1 MESIA
6 PVVEAA
12 VPGAGPVSA
21 PGGLAKRL
29 SELQLLN
36 SRDLRTEWRRL
47 FRSNPPNLSRDLLVR
62 AIAYRVQELAQNGL
76 PKSTA
81 RKLIRLAAEFGR
93 DGQISADTRPQIKPG
108 ARLVREWRGRTHSV
122 TVTENGFTYAGKSY
136 SSLTRIAQEITGAH
150 WSGPRFFGLVKRST
164 ESRAK
169 TSSAVRESSR
179 TRSKPDHHQLAME
192 GCHGH
197 S

>member
-1 MESIA
+1 M
-6 PVVEAA
+6 
-12 VPGAGPVSA
+12 
-21 PGGLAKRL
+21 
-29 SELQLLN
+29 
-36 SRDLRTEWRRL
+36 
-47 FRSNPPNLSRDLLVR
+47 R
-62 AIAYRVQELAQNGL
+62 AIAYRVQELAQSGL

-81 RKLIRLAAEFGR
+81 RKLTTLAAEFGR
-93 DGQISADTRPQIKPG
+93 DGQISVDPRPQIKPG

-164 ESRAK
+164 ESRA
-169 TSSAVRESSR
+169 TVRESSR

-192 GCHGH
+192 GCHGQA
-197 S
+197 